1 MAYLACPE
9 CGITIFDRNPLVA
22 PEKCPRCSARRGIVV
37 MLERIPRLGGGA
49 AASVLRSSPAEQPD
63 RAKGEGEMAGGDQD

>member
-1 MAYLACPE
+1 MAYLTCPA

-22 PEKCPRCSARRGIVV
+22 PDKCPRCSARRGIVV

-49 AASVLRSSPAEQPD
+49 AASILRNPPPEQPD
-63 RAKGEGEMAGGDQD
+63 RARREGEMTGGD